1 MVCNKDENMSECKGF
16 KTPYPPIAELAEV
29 ALGPVRS
36 LLPGDPHVPAHQPPV
51 LPGADQPRV
60 GGTVDQAGHL
70 APVPVQ
76 LVHRAPPPPDVP
88 HKHGGVITG
97 GVQPVPCPVPGQTL
111 NTAAMTL

>member
-1 MVCNKDENMSECKGF
+1 MQCDYFNKQY
-16 KTPYPPIAELAEV
+16 TPPIAELAEV

-36 LLPGDPHVPAHQPPV
+36 LLPGDPHVPADQPPV

-60 GGTVDQAGHL
+60 GGAVHQAGHL

-76 LVHRAPPPPDVP
+76 LVHSAPPPPDVP

-97 GVQPVPCPVPGQTL
+97 GVKPVPCPIPGQTL
-111 NTAAMTL
+111 DTAAVTL